1 MKHLVF
7 LLYIFAF
14 NSNASV
20 NVNTFTG
27 TSLAN
32 GNEEVIQLSN
42 FAKPIV
48 LIFLS
53 KDCPCSKGNL
63 GYINDL
69 SKNYP
74 DFKFI
79 GIHSKK
85 GTSLNAVKDYLN
97 DKKVNFEILNDASLT
112 IANAFN
118 ALKTPH
124 VFIVNPNGEVIYSGG
139 VSNSTFPQNSK
150 ELFLKNAL
158 EDLKNN
164 RPIAKNETKSLG
176 CIISR

>member
-1 MKHLVF
+1 MKQILF
-7 LLYIFAF
+7 LLFIFTL
-14 NSNASV
+14 NSYAAI

-27 TSLAN
+27 TSLTN

-69 SKNYP
+69 SKTYP
-74 DFKFI
+74 NFKFI

-97 DKKVNFEILNDASLT
+97 DKKVNFEILNDSNLS
-112 IANAFN
+112 IANKFN

-124 VFIVNPNGEVIYSGG
+124 IFILNPKGEIIYTGG
-139 VSNSTFPQNSK
+139 VSNSTFPENAK